1 MAVKK
6 EQDGRPKE
14 TRERARVVEE
24 HLNSP
29 ITDPG
34 YWPYDR
40 LAGGL
45 QETITGLD
53 EPDDPLALVPPL
65 WSQRKESDD

>member
-1 MAVKK
+1 MAK
-6 EQDGRPKE
+6 PKR
-14 TRERARVVEE
+14 TRGDAQTGE

-29 ITDPG
+29 VTDPG

-45 QETITGLD
+45 QERVTGLD
-53 EPDDPLALVPPL
+53 TPADPMGFTPSEGKGA
-65 WSQRKESDD
+65 RDESDFEGKD